1 MKNIPPL
8 RKLHQMAQI
17 KKFSIF
23 IIAFSI
29 IAFCSGCKKIAE
41 KMTNAYLEN
50 AAVEIVNNLVDVECT
65 EVEIVKKIESGRW
78 SAVAY
83 FANGQTRH
91 CIIEC
96 PFVDPPNGDYQKYQT
111 NEVRVYLVP

>member
-1 MKNIPPL
+1 MKNIPTL

-41 KMTNAYLEN
+41 KMEFLA
-50 AAVEIVNNLVDVECT
+50 C
-65 EVEIVKKIESGRW
+65 G
-78 SAVAY
+78 
-83 FANGQTRH
+83 
-91 CIIEC
+91 
-96 PFVDPPNGDYQKYQT
+96 
-111 NEVRVYLVP
+111 